1 MMSTKGSSS
10 KMPPES
16 QNIKREWNN
25 EEEADDRNLIAV
37 EHRFRK
43 LATNGIVVGIEDD
56 KDETQDDEEKVG
68 EIEDQINAEVRPDLV
83 NVIDLTEDDP
93 LEDEKIAQILVR
105 NAPISLPDEQLDTYD
120 LNGQLLKPQSAV
132 QIHRRDQDNLYRT
145 SFLWI
150 QHILETQNGTK
161 LRGIPL
167 TRLRNLRGR
176 LPRLRNEVAM
186 VLNVDQDDDREHR
199 VQAAIEVSI
208 EDVITTRTC
217 HFTNA
222 KFPEHRCPVGIFRTI
237 EEIEAKGVLMCRWQC
252 IFVYKDAS
260 TRMKNGPP
268 MEFVIQHLVA
278 DEASR
283 NRFRV
288 SETQRLND
296 WRGGKVRGGEHNS
309 GEKGIQGQ
317 IIELDEK
324 NEESDFTPIPKKA
337 GQQYTFGDMFSGAG
351 GTSCGARKAGF
362 HINVA
367 CDNHP
372 GAQKTYSRVYPEA
385 KLYGI
390 DIFDFIANDQT
401 AHRVDVLHM
410 SPPCQYWSPA
420 HTVEGK
426 NDEANIAVLFSCH
439 ELVKK
444 LRPRLFTL
452 EQTFGIMHP
461 RFEFYFNALVHGFT
475 QYNYSMR
482 WKVCD
487 LVVWGLPARRQ
498 RLIMIGSCPGEELPP
513 FPEATH
519 VPYKN
524 RRPGKKP
531 FYTVRK
537 ALFKIPKDQKN
548 WDELHQ
554 PTTMIR
560 RDFTRWSANQT
571 LQRVITASNGG
582 VGNYHPSGRRDFTRR
597 EFATLQTFPVNY
609 PFEAPHQLRQIGNA
623 FPPLVVKTLYT
634 HLRNWL
640 EERDG
645 IIDTSN
651 VPDPIDADEL
661 DVVIVPED
669 DEYTSDF
676 VEYTGTRRRQESI
689 DDSSSGDEMDVDS
702 DSPVV
707 SACVDV
713 NQERV
718 VWDPIDL
725 TRGSVSDA
733 GGGDYIDLT
742 SE

>member
-1 MMSTKGSSS
+1 MIDVPASSFESQIASS
-10 KMPPES
+10 KTSPME
-16 QNIKREWNN
+16 
-25 EEEADDRNLIAV
+25 V
-37 EHRFRK
+37 
-43 LATNGIVVGIEDD
+43 
-56 KDETQDDEEKVG
+56 QDDEEKVG
-68 EIEDQINAEVRPDLV
+68 EIEDEINEEVRPDLV

-93 LEDEKIAQILVR
+93 SEDKKIPRIPLR
-105 NAPISLPDEQLDTYD
+105 NDPISLPDEQLDTYEF
-120 LNGQLLKPQSAV
+120 NSQLLKPQSAV
-132 QIHRRDQDNLYRT
+132 QIQRRDADNLYRT

-150 QHILETQNGTK
+150 KHIIKTPNGTK

-186 VLNVDQDDDREHR
+186 ILNVDQDDEREHT

-208 EDVITTRTC
+208 DDVIASRKC

-222 KFPEHRCPVGIFRTI
+222 KFPVHRCPVGIFRTI
-237 EEIEAKGVLMCRWQC
+237 EEIETKGVLMCRWQC

-268 MEFVIQHLVA
+268 TEFIIRHLVA
-278 DEASR
+278 EEASK
-283 NRFRV
+283 NRFKV
-288 SETQRLND
+288 SESHRLNE

-309 GEKGIQGQ
+309 GEQGTPA
-317 IIELDEK
+317 IIELDDQQ
-324 NEESDFTPIPKKA
+324 EEPDLTPIQKKP
-337 GQQYTFGDMFSGAG
+337 GQKYTFGDMFSGAG

-367 CDNHP
+367 CDNHS

-385 KLYGI
+385 NLYGI
-390 DIFDFIANDQT
+390 DIFDFIAMEQT
-401 AHRVDVLHM
+401 ALRVDVLHM

-444 LRPRLFTL
+444 MRPRLFTL

-513 FPEATH
+513 FPEITH
-519 VPYKN
+519 VPYAN

-560 RDFTRWSANQT
+560 RDFPRWSPNQT

-582 VGNYHPSGRRDFTRR
+582 VGNYHPNGRRDFTRR

-634 HLRNWL
+634 HLRKWL
-640 EERDG
+640 EEKDG
-645 IIDTSN
+645 IIETSH
-651 VPDPIDADEL
+651 VPDAIDPDEL

-676 VEYTGTRRRQESI
+676 VEYTGTRLRQESS
-689 DDSSSGDEMDVDS
+689 DESSSGDEMDVDS

-707 SACVDV
+707 GACVDA

-718 VWDPIDL
+718 VWGPIDL
-725 TRGSVSDA
+725 TRDSISHADEEE
-733 GGGDYIDLT
+733 YIDLT
-742 SE
+742 GD